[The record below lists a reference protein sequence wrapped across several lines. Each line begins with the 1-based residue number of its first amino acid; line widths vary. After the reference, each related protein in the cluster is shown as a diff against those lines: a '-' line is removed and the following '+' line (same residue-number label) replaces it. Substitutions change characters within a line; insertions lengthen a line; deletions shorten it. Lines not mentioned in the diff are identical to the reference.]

1 MIADLASSDLGKP
14 LMTSLGL
21 LADVERKAQD
31 IESEQAKQDLVTLMG
46 TADEYA
52 RLINSVRVC
61 ICLCSHLSSY
71 LISSCS
77 FVHVCGGRS

>member
-52 RLINSVRVC
+52 RLINSVRVRIR
-61 ICLCSHLSSY
+61 ICLYFSFYRISSY
-71 LISSCS
+71 SS
-77 FVHVCGGRS
+77 VHVCGA